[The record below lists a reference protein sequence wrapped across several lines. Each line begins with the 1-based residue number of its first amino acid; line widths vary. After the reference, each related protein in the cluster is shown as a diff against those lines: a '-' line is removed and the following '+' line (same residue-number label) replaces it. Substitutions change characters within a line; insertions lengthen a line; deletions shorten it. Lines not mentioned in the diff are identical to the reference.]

1 MGIEAIADAKKDFD
15 HWLEARKPYLTSSDM
30 FSWREIGIP
39 EWWSDTRDSIIDT
52 KFGGGDK
59 EFDYETYVS
68 MTHGTFDE
76 VNIMAKF
83 GKASGAKVEPCN
95 KLFVNDRW
103 PSLAASIDG
112 FVYAPKDD
120 PDHYLFQAPE
130 MLDELIDNMVQV
142 IKPDTAILC
151 EIKKS
156 TSVKWQIGVPDYYIP
171 QLQTQMHILDLPA
184 AVIVTETIKR
194 GADQKWR
201 LFWDMRAY
209 LVLRNPVWESK
220 LDQANKEFEEAKE
233 MYGAQSGHNGVSKV
247 DVSSEQGGKAS
258 GKEQA
263 EPTL

>member
-39 EWWSDTRDSIIDT
+39 DWWGDTRDSIIDT
-52 KFGGGDK
+52 KFCGVDK

-76 VNIMAKF
+76 VNIMMKF
-83 GKASGAKVEPCN
+83 SKAVGARVESCN

-103 PSLAASIDG
+103 PHLAASIDG
-112 FVYAPKDD
+112 FVYAPEGN
-120 PDHYLFQAPE
+120 PEHYLFQAPE
-130 MLDELIDNMVQV
+130 VLDELVLGMQEV
-142 IKPDTAILC
+142 IEPGTAILC
-151 EIKKS
+151 EVKKS
-156 TSVKWQIGVPDYYIP
+156 TSTKWQTEVPNYYIP

-184 AVIVTETIKR
+184 AVIVTETVKR
-194 GADQKWR
+194 GDEQKWR

-209 LVLRNPVWESK
+209 IVLRNPVWEKK

-233 MYGAQSGHNGVSKV
+233 MYG
-247 DVSSEQGGKAS
+247 
-258 GKEQA
+258 
-263 EPTL
+263 

>member
-1 MGIEAIADAKKDFD
+1 
-15 HWLEARKPYLTSSDM
+15 M

-52 KFGGGDK
+52 KFGGADK

-76 VNIMAKF
+76 VNIMMKF
-83 GKASGAKVEPCN
+83 SKAVGARVESCN

-103 PSLAASIDG
+103 PHLAASIDG
-112 FVYAPKDD
+112 FVYAPGGD

-142 IKPDTAILC
+142 IKPGTAILC

-156 TSVKWQIGVPDYYIP
+156 TSVKWQIGVPEYYIP

-263 EPTL
+263 EPTFQE